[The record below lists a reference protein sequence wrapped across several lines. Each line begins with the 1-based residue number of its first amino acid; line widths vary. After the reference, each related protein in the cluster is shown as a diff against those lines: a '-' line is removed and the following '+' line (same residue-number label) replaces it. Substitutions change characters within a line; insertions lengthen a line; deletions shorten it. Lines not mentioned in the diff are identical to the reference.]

1 MDSKPKLFCFTY
13 AGGTSD
19 FFNIIETE
27 LETIEVVKLDYAG
40 HGIRH
45 KEKYYKDFDELADDL
60 MEKMESKL
68 EGNYS
73 LFGYSM
79 GSITVIEILKRIIK
93 SNFPLPKNVFLAA
106 HEPHTKSELI
116 GFKSDELDEWVKQR
130 TLEFGEVPERLLN
143 NKVFWRTYLPLY
155 RSDYTIIGKYKFEE
169 LNLKTTIPA
178 TVFYSEKDTPLTEM
192 KLWKN
197 YFIGNCDFYGYEG
210 NHFFIKQHHA
220 EMAEVIKEKMKKIGE
235 QVYDI
240 R

>member
-1 MDSKPKLFCFTY
+1 MSSKPKLFCFTY

-19 FFNIIETE
+19 FFNIIESE

-45 KEKYYKDFDELADDL
+45 KENYYKDFDELADDL
-60 MEKMESKL
+60 MEKMESKI
-68 EGNYS
+68 EGDYS

-79 GSITVIEILKRIIK
+79 GSITLVEILKRIIRK
-93 SNFPLPKNVFLAA
+93 NFPLPKNVFLAA
-106 HEPHTKSELI
+106 HEPKSKIGILKYNSNELNA
-116 GFKSDELDEWVKQR
+116 WVKKR
-130 TLEFGEVPERLLN
+130 TIDFGEVPERLLN
-143 NKVFWRTYLPLY
+143 NEVFWRTYLPLY

-178 TVFYSEKDTPLTEM
+178 TVFYSEKDAPLTNM

-197 YFIGNCDFYGYEG
+197 YFIGDCDFYCYEG
-210 NHFFIKQHHA
+210 NHFFIKQHYV
-220 EMAEVIKEKMKKIGE
+220 EMAKVINDKIVKTGE